1 MPWTRIVPI
10 FGWPGR
16 WGFSNI
22 GANLFFDVG
31 NTWVDRWPKVFKTGT
46 DHLELDDAK
55 SDFGFGIY
63 MDVGYFLMNLQ
74 FAWPTDLYHF
84 DQDMKFHFAIGP
96 TF

>member
-1 MPWTRIVPI
+1 
-10 FGWPGR
+10 
-16 WGFSNI
+16 
-22 GANLFFDVG
+22 
-31 NTWVDRWPKVFKTGT
+31 
-46 DHLELDDAK
+46 
-55 SDFGFGIY
+55 